1 MRQYIHLIAILIL
14 AVSCTAELP
23 KDSKLAQEPANV
35 FPDNNGATLPPNIA
49 PMNLRI
55 DNEGDDYITHIH
67 TKADAKGI
75 VVKGKETDINTD
87 QWHKLL
93 QSAKGDT
100 IYTTVYV
107 RHNGSWTQYPE
118 LKNPVAEEEVDPYI
132 SYRLIQPSYV
142 DYEDIYIC
150 QRRMSDFEEK
160 VIYDN
165 RDFSVDASTGQ
176 CVNCHAY
183 QDYNRTGRM
192 QMHLRQHQGGTIII
206 DGKEQR
212 KMNLKT
218 DSTLSAGVYPAWHPT
233 LPLIAYSV
241 NSTGQVFHTRDT
253 QKVEVID
260 YGSDL
265 ILFDMN
271 TNKVYDIDCDPD
283 EYETFPAWTPDGQTL
298 FFCAAH
304 YEQQTDNI
312 DNELDDGFES
322 LRYNIYSR
330 TYNTQ
335 TMKFGDKH
343 TVLDATALNKSASLP
358 RVSPDGKYLLFTL
371 GDYGQFHIWH
381 HSARLCIMPCDSSA
395 NTSTSSGAPYTVL
408 DNQHASYH
416 SWSSNGRWIMF
427 ASRRFDGNYSRLYFA
442 YFDQNGIM
450 HKPFMLPQKRP
461 TYNDELFRSYNVPE
475 WMVEPVGASKSELE
489 LTARTEAIP
498 AIYAGSA
505 LTNPMSKERKKPTV
519 DAVSGASQV
528 RGNKINY

>member
-1 MRQYIHLIAILIL
+1 MRHYQYLIAILIL
-14 AVSCTAELP
+14 TVSCTAELP
-23 KDSKLAQEPANV
+23 KDAMQTQEPVNV

-55 DNEGDDYITHIH
+55 DTEGEDYITHIY
-67 TKADAKGI
+67 TKADTDGI
-75 VVKGKETDINTD
+75 ITEGKETDID
-87 QWHKLL
+87 IDRWHKLL
-93 QSAKGDT
+93 QGAKGDT

-107 RHNGSWTQYPE
+107 KANGRWTQYPA
-118 LKNPVAEEEVDPYI
+118 LKNPVVEEEVDPYI

-165 RDFSVDASTGQ
+165 RNFSVDAATGQ

-192 QMHLRQHQGGTIII
+192 QMHLRQHQGGTLII
-206 DGKEQR
+206 DGKERR

-241 NSTGQVFHTRDT
+241 NSTGQVFHTRNT

-283 EYETFPAWTPDGQTL
+283 EYETFPAWAPDGQTL
-298 FFCAAH
+298 YFCAAH

-312 DNELDDGFES
+312 DNELDNCYDS

-330 TYNTQ
+330 PYNPQ
-335 TMKFGDKH
+335 TMKFGDKR
-343 TVLDATALNKSASLP
+343 TVLNAVGIQKSASLP

-381 HSARLCIMPCDSSA
+381 HSARLCLMPCDSIA
-395 NTSTSSGAPYTVL
+395 NHPQGNVPFAVL
-408 DNQHASYH
+408 DDQQASYH

-427 ASRRFDGNYSRLYFA
+427 TSRRFDGNYTRLYFA
-442 YFDQNGIM
+442 YFDLNGKM

-475 WMVEPVGASKSELE
+475 WMVEPVQASKNELE
-489 LTARTEAIP
+489 QTVRTDALP

-505 LTNPMSKERKKPTV
+505 LEQPIRKERATPTV